1 MATNGNNL
9 LIYFNGSV
17 IGGTTASAER
27 SNEINI
33 SCETLEVASPTSG
46 VTNNGTWRVY
56 IAGRK
61 EWSVTVNYLVPTVS
75 NITEVLRVGE
85 TYTLAVKNQSG
96 TTIMSGTAICQQA
109 KATSTRGNL
118 IQGSFVFKGSGELS
132 S

>member
-27 SNEINI
+27 SNEINT
-33 SCETLEVASPTSG
+33 SCETLEVASPSQG
-46 VTNNGTWRVY
+46 EWRVY

>member
-27 SNEINI
+27 SNEINT
-33 SCETLEVASPTSG
+33 SCETLEVASPSQCA
-46 VTNNGTWRVY
+46 WRVY

>member
-27 SNEINI
+27 SNEINT
-33 SCETLEVASPTSG
+33 SCETLEVASPSQG
-46 VTNNGTWRVY
+46 AWRVY

-75 NITEVLRVGE
+75 NITEVLRVGQS
-85 TYTLAVKNQSG
+85 YTLAVKNQSG